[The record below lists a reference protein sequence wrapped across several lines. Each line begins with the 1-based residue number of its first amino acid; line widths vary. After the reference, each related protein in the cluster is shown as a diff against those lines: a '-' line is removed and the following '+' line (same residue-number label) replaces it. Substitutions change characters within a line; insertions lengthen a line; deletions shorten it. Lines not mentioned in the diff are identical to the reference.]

1 MSKAFGKDYGDNIT
15 TIPAHLAVACNLIT
29 QNPTLLPL
37 ARQYFDKSWALPVD
51 AVFYVF
57 KSTFQHV
64 CQSGRAASLQ
74 GVIDSLPTHEEKDF
88 LDGCRSTFS
97 ELAASWY
104 RLFHTSFAFLNRE
117 NETSYSIGLRVGGQL
132 TARTLA
138 DDNTVLLRGII
149 VKDFYLGPVR
159 LMTRRCSNCTD
170 MEVTVVIKEIED
182 IANHVRVCHAIPLRT
197 GPGKPIVCDHHLLKR
212 ECACP

>member
-15 TIPAHLAVACNLIT
+15 TIPATSLLLAT
-29 QNPTLLPL
+29 SLLKTHSFTVGTSIF
-37 ARQYFDKSWALPVD
+37 RQELGF
-51 AVFYVF
+51 
-57 KSTFQHV
+57 T
-64 CQSGRAASLQ
+64 AASLQ

>member
-1 MSKAFGKDYGDNIT
+1 MSKAFGKDYGDKSPLYPPTSLLLATSLLKTPLFYRWHVNI
-15 TIPAHLAVACNLIT
+15 
-29 QNPTLLPL
+29 
-37 ARQYFDKSWALPVD
+37 
-51 AVFYVF
+51 
-57 KSTFQHV
+57 STRV
-64 CQSGRAASLQ
+64 GL
-74 GVIDSLPTHEEKDF
+74 
-88 LDGCRSTFS
+88 
-97 ELAASWY
+97 Y
-104 RLFHTSFAFLNRE
+104 RLMLFFTSSSQRFNMCANLEERHLCKVLLTHYRLTRKRISLTVAVQPFQNLLLLGTVSFTRPLHFLNRE